1 MTGVAESFDSFE
13 SFFGSFF
20 DPSTFRHI
28 SVKQRRP
35 RNLDDTFVLNC
46 ISCDKLKIVL
56 QTLLILLFPLI
67 FILSQRNLRS
77 RTAYQRLLM
86 LTVSSAC
93 YSSSNG

>member
-1 MTGVAESFDSFE
+1 MTGVAESLDSFE

-46 ISCDKLKIVL
+46 IS
-56 QTLLILLFPLI
+56 
-67 FILSQRNLRS
+67 
-77 RTAYQRLLM
+77 
-86 LTVSSAC
+86 
-93 YSSSNG
+93 